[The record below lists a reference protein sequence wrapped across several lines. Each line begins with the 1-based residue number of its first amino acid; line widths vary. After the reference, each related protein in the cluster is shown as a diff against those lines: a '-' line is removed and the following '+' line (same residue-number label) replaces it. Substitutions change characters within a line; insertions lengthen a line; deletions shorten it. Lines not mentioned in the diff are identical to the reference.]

1 MKQMARIPKD
11 TEKREIHLTIKLSS
25 SEKELL
31 AALAADKNLTVSEFV
46 RRRIFSRPTRN
57 FHVTRI
63 VNELSQNTREIKA
76 VGRLLSSGEF
86 NDPEVREIAMSVLI
100 AVERAIWEIA
110 KMTKQARDD
119 CQSS

>member
-1 MKQMARIPKD
+1 MARIPKD